1 MKKTILTLFSLLLI
15 FASCSSVDPT
25 RCDLSGCDNRKDGYY
40 LMKDFPQMGGNHSSS
55 QRGYSRSKHAYRG
68 KEFCSIG
75 HANSWYKKL

>member
-1 MKKTILTLFSLLLI
+1 MKKTLLTLFSLLLI
-15 FASCSSVDPT
+15 VASCSLDPT

-40 LMKDFPQMGGNHSSS
+40 LMKKFPQMGGTHSSR
-55 QRGYSRSKHAYRG
+55 QTGYSTSKHAYRG

>member
-1 MKKTILTLFSLLLI
+1 MKKTLLTLFSLLVI
-15 FASCSSVDPT
+15 FASCSLDPT

-40 LMKDFPQMGGNHSSS
+40 LMKKYPQMGGTHSSR
-55 QRGYSRSKHAYRG
+55 QTGYSTSKHAYRG